1 MARRSGG
8 KRPRSARRSARL
20 QAFAAAK
27 RADEPDTP
35 ADRSPS
41 PAAAMARVFPAETP
55 GAQHIDTQR
64 LAARRARNRASA
76 RASRMRAK
84 AELEAAQE
92 EVAQLKSEHT
102 ELQART
108 EALAKRLEQLAQLR
122 VAVQS
127 ELERARTADAHSV
140 PHVVSQHGDRTDA
153 AAAQFARLPVADV
166 GRGAGGLR
174 ALPAHATGLGR
185 GAARPWLLHALVRQQ
200 QQMQARPV
208 MPAGLPIGAWLRLQH
223 NEQLRHGL
231 SATGAQHGYPLLSNT
246 FPPGLGALGGV
257 VPPLLPPRALTRTLQ
272 RQAATNDGV
281 IAGNW
286 PLAATGATPGHAEVG
301 AASSITRSGEDVVQW
316 GGRREGQSSSAGGR

>member
-35 ADRSPS
+35 AERSPS

-108 EALAKRLEQLAQLR
+108 EALAKRLDGDLAIIDKR
-122 VAVQS
+122 R
-127 ELERARTADAHSV
+127 ERAGVSEVMNIIGDV
-140 PHVVSQHGDRTDA
+140 MYHVVDPRID
-153 AAAQFARLPVADV
+153 FE
-166 GRGAGGLR
+166 
-174 ALPAHATGLGR
+174 ATG
-185 GAARPWLLHALVRQQ
+185 V
-200 QQMQARPV
+200 
-208 MPAGLPIGAWLRLQH
+208 
-223 NEQLRHGL
+223 
-231 SATGAQHGYPLLSNT
+231 
-246 FPPGLGALGGV
+246 
-257 VPPLLPPRALTRTLQ
+257 
-272 RQAATNDGV
+272 
-281 IAGNW
+281 
-286 PLAATGATPGHAEVG
+286 
-301 AASSITRSGEDVVQW
+301 
-316 GGRREGQSSSAGGR
+316 